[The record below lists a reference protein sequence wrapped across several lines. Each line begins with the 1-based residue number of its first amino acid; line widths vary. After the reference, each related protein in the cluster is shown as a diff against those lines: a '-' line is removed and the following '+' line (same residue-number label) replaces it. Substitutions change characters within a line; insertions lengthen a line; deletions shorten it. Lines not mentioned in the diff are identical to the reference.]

1 MILKKISILFLISIL
16 FTGCQT
22 IKEKSNAIAE
32 KENKE
37 YGKLVGKNI
46 TELKIKLG
54 NPTEDFINEITLI
67 SIFLL
72 DNKKISIGVK
82 KTDTIVEKKVQT
94 IESATF
100 PLHKYVIKFEAV
112 PPGQQPNIITPRES
126 SGGISK
132 VFTNKSAAT
141 GIIVNWRNV
150 TKKNNEGFFNIFL
163 KSVNSKVIPIK
174 NITRP
179 KKTGM

>member
-54 NPTEDFINEITLI
+54 NPTEDFINEIGNKVLI
-67 SIFLL
+67 YKT
-72 DNKKISIGVK
+72 KKYAIPC
-82 KTDTIVEKKVQT
+82 DR
-94 IESATF
+94 
-100 PLHKYVIKFEAV
+100 KFEV
-112 PPGQQPNIITPRES
+112 NRNNIIISFTS
-126 SGGISK
+126 SGCI
-132 VFTNKSAAT
+132 
-141 GIIVNWRNV
+141 
-150 TKKNNEGFFNIFL
+150 
-163 KSVNSKVIPIK
+163 
-174 NITRP
+174 
-179 KKTGM
+179 